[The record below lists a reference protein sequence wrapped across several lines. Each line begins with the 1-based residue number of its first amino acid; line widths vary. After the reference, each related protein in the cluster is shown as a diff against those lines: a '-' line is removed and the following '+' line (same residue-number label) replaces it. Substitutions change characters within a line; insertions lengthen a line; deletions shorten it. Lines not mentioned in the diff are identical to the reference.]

1 MGILKERKIV
11 VVMDSIIFSSLDK
24 FPVLVRGNSATTG
37 GSRDFF
43 LFLFFTVV
51 SSFGCMKTILNSRI

>member
-43 LFLFFTVV
+43 LIFIFYCCEFFWMYENY
-51 SSFGCMKTILNSRI
+51 S